1 MNGLRLGVDVGGT
14 FTDLALYS
22 ERTHQ
27 LKTIKVPTTPE
38 SISMGIGT
46 AIDQVIDNGTTPED
60 IDLVIHGSTIG
71 TNTLL
76 ERKGSETWLL
86 CTKGLRGIN
95 DTLDSIPPQNPGY
108 FPYTLK
114 PKPLVP
120 GRRVVEVD
128 ARIAFDG
135 TEVKS
140 LGQKQI
146 DKIVSKLHDVNPE
159 SIAICLLFSF
169 MNASHEEKLSAA
181 IRARIP
187 HAHVSLS
194 SHVLPQV
201 REFPRLITTIIDAY
215 IAPRVKGYLSNLE
228 ILLRKKG
235 IKAHPYIMHSSGG
248 LQTLRGAKMNA
259 VQIIES
265 GPAAGI
271 AFSSYMA
278 KVLRR
283 KNVITYDMG
292 GTTAKAGLI
301 VDGIPLVTS
310 NFMAGGWPLGIRSV
324 DLVEIGSGGGSI
336 AWADAAKSLKVGP
349 RSGGAYP
356 GPACYGNGG
365 DATVTDADLLL
376 GYLNPNYFL
385 GGEMDLDVGL
395 ARRAIGEV
403 GDKLGLDP
411 EETAL
416 GIKRVVD
423 AKMAEAIRLVST
435 FRGHDPRDFS
445 LIAFGGAGPVHG
457 SRLARELNLPEVI
470 IPTSPGIGSAIGLLS
485 SDLKREFIQSKLCLL
500 TDLPIDELR
509 QTFDGLRER
518 ALGELR
524 EEGFADVDTIITYQL
539 DLRYSGQGYDLTVDV
554 PSRVLARKSANIEIR
569 KIFDDVH
576 EATYG
581 HRAVSEPVEVVT
593 YRLLTSIEFTKP
605 DLPILVR
612 GRPHAQAMKEKRQAY
627 FESLGFVETPI
638 YQRDLLCRNQI
649 VDGPC
654 IIEQPDSTTVVEPE
668 QNAIVLPSGEL
679 IVSPDR

>member
-1 MNGLRLGVDVGGT
+1 MSGLRLGVDVGGT
-14 FTDLALYS
+14 FTDLAVYS

-38 SISMGIGT
+38 SISIGIGK
-46 AIDQVIDNGTTPED
+46 AIDQMIDGGTNPED
-60 IDLVIHGSTIG
+60 IDLVIHGSTVG
-71 TNTLL
+71 TNTLI

-86 CTKGLRGIN
+86 CTKGLRGVN
-95 DTLDSIPPQNPGY
+95 DALDSVPPLNPGY

-146 DKIVSKLHDVNPE
+146 DKIVSKLRDVNST

-169 MNASHEEKLSAA
+169 MNPTHEEKLSAA
-181 IRARIP
+181 IRAQIP
-187 HAHVSLS
+187 LAHVSLS
-194 SHVLPQV
+194 SHVLPQI

-215 IAPRVKGYLSNLE
+215 IAPRVKGYLSSLE
-228 ILLRKKG
+228 VLLKNKG
-235 IKAHPYIMHSSGG
+235 IKVHPYIMHSSGG
-248 LQTLRGAKMNA
+248 LQTLRRAKMNA

-278 KVLRR
+278 KVLKRR
-283 KNVITYDMG
+283 NLITYDMG

-301 VDGIPLVTS
+301 VDGIPMVTS

-336 AWADAAKSLKVGP
+336 AWADEAKSLKVGP

-356 GPACYGNGG
+356 GPACYAKGG

-376 GYLNPNYFL
+376 GYLNPAYFL
-385 GGEMDLDVGL
+385 GGKMDLDVGL
-395 ARRAIGEV
+395 ARRAIGAV
-403 GDKLGLDP
+403 GDTLGLDP
-411 EETAL
+411 EETAI

-423 AKMAEAIRLVST
+423 AKMAEAIRLTST

-457 SRLARELNLPEVI
+457 SRLAQELSLPEVI
-470 IPTSPGIGSAIGLLS
+470 IPTSPGIGSAIGLLA
-485 SDLKREFIQSKLCLL
+485 SDLKREFIQSRLSLL
-500 TDLPIDELR
+500 ANLPVGELR
-509 QTFDGLRER
+509 QTFARLRKR
-518 ALGELR
+518 GLGELK
-524 EEGFADVDTIITYQL
+524 EEGFADMDIIITYQL
-539 DLRYSGQGYDLTVDV
+539 DLRYSGQGYDLTIDV
-554 PSRVLARKSANIEIR
+554 PSRVLARKSANIEIK
-569 KIFDDVH
+569 KIFDDAH

-581 HRAVSEPVEVVT
+581 HRAVGEPVEVVT
-593 YRLLTSIEFTKP
+593 YRLLASIEFAKP
-605 DLPILVR
+605 NLSILVR
-612 GRPHAQAMKEKRQAY
+612 GRPHASAMKEKRQAY
-627 FESLGFVETPI
+627 FETLGFVETPI
-638 YQRDLLCRNQI
+638 YQRELLYRRQI

-654 IIEQPDSTTVVEPE
+654 IIEQPDSTTVVEPK
-668 QNAIVLPSGEL
+668 QSAIVSPSGEL
-679 IVSPDR
+679 LISQGR